1 MTRSGSRRSAKPA
14 RSPTE
19 SPPTRCHWATTDDL
33 AEYHDREWG
42 VPVHDDRLM
51 FEHIVLDGAQAGLS
65 WLTILRKREGYRRA
79 FANFEAE
86 AVARFTPARCARLLR
101 DPGIVRNRMKVESA
115 VANARAWVAL
125 AEEVGSPTEWLWG
138 FVDGRP
144 QVNRWR
150 HSRQIPTESAESR
163 AMSQALRD
171 RGFRFVGPTICY
183 AFMQAAGLVNDHLVG
198 CFRHSE
204 CCAPELSRDG
214 AGRSRRAAAQR
225 AARRR
230 GAARSAP
237 R

>member
-1 MTRSGSRRSAKPA
+1 MSDGPV
-14 RSPTE
+14 
-19 SPPTRCHWATTDDL
+19 RCHWATTPDL

-79 FANFEAE
+79 FANFDAA
-86 AVARFTPARCARLLR
+86 AVARFTPARCAKLLR

-115 VANARAWVAL
+115 VANARAWLEL
-125 AEEVGSPTEWLWG
+125 AEEVGSPTEFLWG
-138 FVDGRP
+138 FVDGETK
-144 QVNRWR
+144 VNRWR
-150 HSRQIPTESAESR
+150 SPQQIPAESR
-163 AMSQALRD
+163 ESQAMSKELRR

-198 CFRHSE
+198 CHRYRE
-204 CCAPELSRDG
+204 CG
-214 AGRSRRAAAQR
+214 AARRSRV
-225 AARRR
+225 RR
-230 GAARSAP
+230 GAARTAP

>member
-1 MTRSGSRRSAKPA
+1 MSGRRAPQPA
-14 RSPTE
+14 RPAKAVRPGASDRL
-19 SPPTRCHWATTDDL
+19 RCHWATTPDL

-79 FANFEAE
+79 FANFDAE
-86 AVARFTPARCARLLR
+86 AVARFTPARCAKLLR

-150 HSRQIPTESAESR
+150 LSRQIPTESAESR
-163 AMSQALRD
+163 AMSKALRD

-198 CFRHSE
+198 CFRHRE
-204 CCAPELSRDG
+204 V
-214 AGRSRRAAAQR
+214 
-225 AARRR
+225 
-230 GAARSAP
+230 
-237 R
+237 